1 MRPGGIEPS
10 SPEPESNVI
19 SITLRAHQLYNYS
32 TDSDASA
39 S

>member
-19 SITLRAHQLYNYS
+19 SITLRAHLQLS
-32 TDSDASA
+32 
-39 S
+39 